1 MERNDVTSFFFY
13 MWNAWCKEECEK
25 AFEKS
30 QCEWQHFWNKWCAF
44 YNQYGSDGAI
54 PRFYAE
60 LSDYNRDL
68 LVKRATELYDR
79 HRNLR

>member
-30 QCEWQHFWNKWCAF
+30 QCKWQHFWNKWCSF
-44 YNQYGSDGAI
+44 YNQHG
-54 PRFYAE
+54 
-60 LSDYNRDL
+60 
-68 LVKRATELYDR
+68 
-79 HRNLR
+79 